1 MVGYTQN
8 NWDMICYFQNH
19 YRGYFDSSDI
29 FDKLKNGEFSSL
41 DIGNLFRF
49 RVFLDSTIMM
59 FNKEKLEKEYF
70 KKNFQYIDFA
80 NAVFKFDIV
89 GYYKYIRKVIKESPK
104 NTIFE
109 NINFIDDN
117 FKDNPIAIFANLDN
131 ENTESDD
138 YIIAEPIVAK
148 FFDQVSRLRNS
159 FAHMQYGCFV
169 QDEIGY
175 MYYYGIYNK
184 DKGIKR
190 NCGIAF
196 ERIIHEFVERFYSN
210 QATYGIP
217 YKHSFFC
224 HFDSNRNYLEDLFFY
239 EIKYKFDADIK
250 YDVSKKQHPMI
261 EYIKHQYTFETIFDF
276 LDKDSNFIIKSEK
289 VECSI
294 LTLIESFKVD
304 SDILKKEAI
313 DWFLKLLFDFET
325 EFSNFILHLRIV
337 VDTII
342 EYNSRLKT
350 GIPTKEFEKFQSDCK
365 KRIDELKEDEN
376 DVVAFNNLFSVLKLY
391 DIMIR
396 AEDDDLEPLSTKF
409 INSSKFQYNPKDL
422 VDWIN
427 EYYQSN
433 DVKDDDKVELPRK
446 FILTKIRNAVA
457 HGNIKLAL
465 DNIGISINF
474 SEKFNNRCVDISV
487 NINDFEEMC
496 KKIQL

>member
-1 MVGYTQN
+1 MTGYIQN
-8 NWDMICYFQNH
+8 NWDMICFFQNC
-19 YRGYFDSSDI
+19 YRGCFDSSAI
-29 FDKLKNGEFSSL
+29 FDKLQSL

-49 RVFLDSTIMM
+49 RVFLDSTVMM

-80 NAVFKFDIV
+80 NAIFEFDISE
-89 GYYKYIRKVIKESPK
+89 YYKRIRKVIDESPK

-109 NINFIDDN
+109 NINFSDDN

-131 ENTESDD
+131 KNTESDD
-138 YIIAEPIVAK
+138 SIIAEPIVAK

-169 QDEIGY
+169 HDEIGY

-196 ERIIHEFVERFYSN
+196 ERIIHKFVERFYSN

-217 YKHSFFC
+217 YKHSFFG
-224 HFDSNRNYLEDLFFY
+224 HFDSNRNYSEDLFFY

-250 YDVSKKQHPMI
+250 YNASKKQHPMI
-261 EYIKHQYTFETIFDF
+261 EYIKHQDSYITIFDF

-289 VECSI
+289 VEDNI
-294 LTLIESFKVD
+294 LKLIKSFKVEGK
-304 SDILKKEAI
+304 ILNAGAI
-313 DWFLKLLFDFET
+313 GWFLKLLFDFET
-325 EFSNFILHLRIV
+325 EFSNFMLHLRIV

-342 EYNSRLKT
+342 EYNSHLKT
-350 GIPTKEFEKFQSDCK
+350 GIITKEFESDCK
-365 KRIDELKEDEN
+365 KRIDELKEDE
-376 DVVAFNNLFSVLKLY
+376 DDIVAFNNLFSVLKLY

-396 AEDDDLEPLSTKF
+396 AEDDDLRPLSTEF
-409 INSSKFQYNPKDL
+409 IDSSKFQYNSKDF
-422 VDWIN
+422 VDWRK

-433 DVKDDDKVELPRK
+433 NVKSDDKVELPRK

-457 HGNIKLAL
+457 HGNIKLTL
-465 DNIGISINF
+465 DSTGLNINLRD
-474 SEKFNNRCVDISV
+474 KFNNRCVDITV
-487 NINDFEEMC
+487 NIDDFEEMC
-496 KKIQL
+496 EKIQL

>member
-1 MVGYTQN
+1 MTKYIQN
-8 NWDMICYFQNH
+8 NWDKICCFQEY
-19 YRGYFDSSDI
+19 YRGFFDSSSI
-29 FDKLKNGEFSSL
+29 FDNLRNGEFSRL
-41 DIGNLFRF
+41 NIGDLFRF
-49 RVFLDSTIMM
+49 RVFLDSTIMI

-80 NAVFKFDIV
+80 NINPEFDIAE
-89 GYYKYIRKVIKESPK
+89 YYKNIRKVINESPK

-117 FKDNPIAIFANLDN
+117 FKDNPITIFADLDSN
-131 ENTESDD
+131 NNGHD
-138 YIIAEPIVAK
+138 YSIIAEPIVAK

-184 DKGIKR
+184 DKGIKK

-224 HFDSNRNYLEDLFFY
+224 HYDSNRNYSKDLFFY

-261 EYIKHQYTFETIFDF
+261 EYIKHQDSFETIFDF
-276 LDKDSNFIIKSEK
+276 IDKDSNFIIKSEK
-289 VECSI
+289 VEDNV
-294 LTLIESFKVD
+294 LKLIKSFKVEGK
-304 SDILKKEAI
+304 ILNEGAI
-313 DWFLKLLFDFET
+313 GWFLKLLFDFET

-342 EYNSRLKT
+342 EYNSHLKT
-350 GIPTKEFEKFQSDCK
+350 SIKTKEFESDCK
-365 KRIDELKEDEN
+365 KR
-376 DVVAFNNLFSVLKLY
+376 
-391 DIMIR
+391 
-396 AEDDDLEPLSTKF
+396 
-409 INSSKFQYNPKDL
+409 
-422 VDWIN
+422 
-427 EYYQSN
+427 
-433 DVKDDDKVELPRK
+433 
-446 FILTKIRNAVA
+446 
-457 HGNIKLAL
+457 
-465 DNIGISINF
+465 
-474 SEKFNNRCVDISV
+474 
-487 NINDFEEMC
+487 
-496 KKIQL
+496 

>member
-1 MVGYTQN
+1 MTGYIQN
-8 NWDMICYFQNH
+8 NWDMICFFQNC
-19 YRGYFDSSDI
+19 YRGCFDSSAI
-29 FDKLKNGEFSSL
+29 FDKLQSL

-49 RVFLDSTIMM
+49 RVFLDSTVMI

-80 NAVFKFDIV
+80 NAIFEFDISE
-89 GYYKYIRKVIKESPK
+89 YYKRIRKVIDESPK
-104 NTIFE
+104 NTIFG
-109 NINFIDDN
+109 NINFSDDN

-131 ENTESDD
+131 KNTESDD
-138 YIIAEPIVAK
+138 SIIAEPIVAK

-184 DKGIKR
+184 DKGIKK

-224 HFDSNRNYLEDLFFY
+224 YCDSNRNDSKDLFFY

-261 EYIKHQYTFETIFDF
+261 EYIKHQDSYITIFNF

-289 VECSI
+289 VEDNVLK
-294 LTLIESFKVD
+294 LTKSFKVEGK
-304 SDILKKEAI
+304 ILNEGAI
-313 DWFLKLLFDFET
+313 GWFLKLLFDFET

-342 EYNSRLKT
+342 EYNSHLKT
-350 GIPTKEFEKFQSDCK
+350 AIGILAKEFESDCK
-365 KRIDELKEDEN
+365 KKIDELKEDE
-376 DVVAFNNLFSVLKLY
+376 DDIVAFNNLFSVLKLY

-396 AEDDDLEPLSTKF
+396 AEDDDLRPLSTKF
-409 INSSKFQYNPKDL
+409 IDSSKFQYNSKDL
-422 VDWIN
+422 VDWCN

-433 DVKDDDKVELPRK
+433 NVNDDDKVELPRK

-457 HGNIKLAL
+457 HGNIKLTL
-465 DNIGISINF
+465 DSTGLNINLRD
-474 SEKFNNRCVDISV
+474 KFNNRCVDITV
-487 NINDFEEMC
+487 NIDDFEEMC
-496 KKIQL
+496 EKIQL

>member
-1 MVGYTQN
+1 MAGYIQN
-8 NWDMICYFQNH
+8 NWDMICYFQNY
-19 YRGYFDSSDI
+19 YRGCFDSSDI

-117 FKDNPIAIFANLDN
+117 FKDNPIDIFANLDN

-224 HFDSNRNYLEDLFFY
+224 HFDSNRNYSEDLFFY

-261 EYIKHQYTFETIFDF
+261 EYIKHQYHFETIFDF

-294 LTLIESFKVD
+294 IKLIESCKVGWVKNKKDAIYLFFK
-304 SDILKKEAI
+304 I
-313 DWFLKLLFDFET
+313 LFDFET

-350 GIPTKEFEKFQSDCK
+350 GIPTKEFEKFQFDCK
-365 KRIDELKEDEN
+365 KR
-376 DVVAFNNLFSVLKLY
+376 
-391 DIMIR
+391 
-396 AEDDDLEPLSTKF
+396 
-409 INSSKFQYNPKDL
+409 
-422 VDWIN
+422 
-427 EYYQSN
+427 
-433 DVKDDDKVELPRK
+433 
-446 FILTKIRNAVA
+446 
-457 HGNIKLAL
+457 
-465 DNIGISINF
+465 
-474 SEKFNNRCVDISV
+474 
-487 NINDFEEMC
+487 
-496 KKIQL
+496 